1 MLCLVNFDLEIMFTF
16 KVLGIKMPTRDKD
29 EGSAVEHRRK
39 IIKASAAAIPAIM
52 TLRSGAA
59 AAMASTYQCTARDNR
74 VALAEIGPDDYV
86 LEGTLEANHDHWLRV
101 MGKKVTK
108 TVPGSGGAT
117 EIIYCTETGPGGGN
131 PALDW
136 QCFYEDGTVYDG
148 ITQGDINNA
157 EDVSLLVFLNFDEN
171 GNDTGEAALY
181 YPIIQTVQP
190 APPGYSPLTGSC
202 LASIHPNLDLLGP
215 NNLG

>member
-1 MLCLVNFDLEIMFTF
+1 
-16 KVLGIKMPTRDKD
+16 MPTRDKD
-29 EGSAVEHRRK
+29 EGPAVEQSQTGRVAVDSAVSEHRRK

-59 AAMASTYQCTARDNR
+59 AAVASTYSCTARDNR
-74 VALAEIGPDDYV
+74 AALNEMTAPDYV
-86 LEGTLEANHDHWLRV
+86 LEGNLAGNHDQWLRV
-101 MGKKVTK
+101 RGKKVTK
-108 TVPGSGGAT
+108 IERPAGT
-117 EIIYCTETGPGGGN
+117 EKVIYCVKTGDGGPGN

-136 QCFYEDGTVYDG
+136 QCFNEDGTEYTG
-148 ITQGDINNA
+148 ITAGDLNSANA
-157 EDVSLLVFLNFDEN
+157 EDVSLLVYLHFDEY
-171 GNDTGEAALY
+171 GDDTGEPALY
-181 YPIIQTVQP
+181 YPIIQTAQQ